1 MNEWTTR
8 PAAPEAPAVPRL
20 ALTVPEAAAAVGVS
34 PRLVWGALSAGE
46 LRGVRVGRR
55 RLILVEQLRAWLLSK
70 TERGSAP
77 EA

>member
-46 LRGVRVGRR
+46 LRGIRLGRR
-55 RLILVEQLRAWLLSK
+55 RIILIEDLRAWLSSRV
-70 TERGSAP
+70 ES
-77 EA
+77 